1 MSNAFVNRCSHF
13 ERNLFEV
20 EFIAHVVVGAHS
32 FRVVVDHDRLVFELR
47 KQSRYKILYQTM
59 RFVLRITHTSQ
70 LLNAT
75 YSAPIKLHTAANT
88 VHSRSQH
95 HSVSWRRADVTVASV
110 VGEVEVIGVGW
121 PLCGDGVDLFD
132 ARSNAEIL
140 ADLAH
145 NRLGTVEEMGRCL
158 NRCA

>member
-1 MSNAFVNRCSHF
+1 MSNAVVNRCSHL

-47 KQSRYKILYQTM
+47 KQSRCKILTII
-59 RFVLRITHTSQ
+59 RFFLSVTHSSQ
-70 LLNAT
+70 LLNT
-75 YSAPIKLHTAANT
+75 TNSTPIKLHTATDA

-95 HSVSWRRADVTVASV
+95 HRVSWRRADVTVASV
-110 VGEVEVIGVGW
+110 VGEVEVVGVGW